1 MNYWDKKLR
10 REQVD
15 AKLQKLLPLISSD
28 IPTTGW
34 IKLIRESLGM
44 STNSLAKKVGLDQS
58 RISRLEQAEIGGDL
72 RLSSLKKLAEALDM
86 KFVYGF
92 IPKSSLEDMVKEQA
106 KKIAL
111 DRVAKVSHTM
121 SLEGQKLSTIEEKRM
136 LKDLIQKILV
146 EQPKNFWDK

>member
-1 MNYWDKKLR
+1 
-10 REQVD
+10 
-15 AKLQKLLPLISSD
+15 
-28 IPTTGW
+28 
-34 IKLIRESLGM
+34 
-44 STNSLAKKVGLDQS
+44 
-58 RISRLEQAEIGGDL
+58 
-72 RLSSLKKLAEALDM
+72 M

-92 IPKSSLEDMVKEQA
+92 VPKSSLEDMVNEQA

-121 SLEGQKLSTIEEKRM
+121 SLEGQKLSTEEEKRM